1 MMAVSCKPRAFL
13 STDVYVQYC
22 GESVQS
28 PKFELPFR
36 PGTNVSL
43 VLTKEPHLSNAYV
56 KITIEGSAHGLKAK
70 MWVLDEEGRDLVPR
84 WNAQLNKDY
93 WTSGLLKHRVFCRVW
108 TDDCPLCAD
117 DAEQKAAHEKELQTL
132 RSQLKQSEDRVAVQ
146 QLQTRVSQNVL
157 QSRVQQ
163 LEQGTADNERKLAAA
178 VNENESIKQELAA
191 EIFGLKL
198 ALEQQK
204 VAGEA
209 AVVNAKLASVEN
221 ANEAFMEERKKLA
234 ADIAELTAAL
244 EEQTTSTEAAAK
256 EVSSLEKEFLLT
268 HPFTSTRLFSLL
280 LFAQ

>member
-1 MMAVSCKPRAFL
+1 MMAVSCKHRAFL

-56 KITIEGSAHGLKAK
+56 KITIEGSANGLKAK

-93 WTSGLLKHRVFCRVW
+93 WTSGLLKHRVFCRLW
-108 TDDCPLCAD
+108 TDDCPLSTH
-117 DAEQKAAHEKELQTL
+117 DAEQKAAHENELQTL

-157 QSRVQQ
+157 QSRIQQ
-163 LEQGTADNERKLAAA
+163 LEQGAADNERKLAA
-178 VNENESIKQELAA
+178 
-191 EIFGLKL
+191 EISGLKL
-198 ALEQQK
+198 ALEEQK
-204 VAGEA
+204 AAGEA

-256 EVSSLEKEFLLT
+256 EVSSLEKESADEGEDDRADSSASSEWET
-268 HPFTSTRLFSLL
+268 IQPK
-280 LFAQ
+280 